1 MHTTGIQPFSDEHTS
16 PNTEVRNDVTD
27 IPLSS
32 NV

>member
-1 MHTTGIQPFSDEHTS
+1 MHTTGIQPFSAEHTS
-16 PNTEVRNDVTD
+16 PNAEVRNDVTD